1 VKILLGLAA
10 LLLASLGAFG
20 VWGREQLAVLDH
32 AHEQLL
38 GREPRLHQ
46 IQQQLGAEGSAAFA
60 GLGDERNRL
69 VALAQQRLQLLVGTD
84 AGAAPP
90 TRLLAALA
98 ASPCEAL
105 RPGGVLHGKLREQ
118 AGLPTDDSTPVPDQA
133 SGRELALARLVSAL
147 GAAGAALSVDVLQ
160 LRGDGNPAPV
170 REVPQ
175 LQHVEAQL
183 VVSGSLPDVLAALE
197 ALAPSE
203 GGGLPAITV
212 REAYVRRIEPSSWG
226 DNLHLLA
233 TPPVRL
239 TATVDVLLA
248 ASGGS

>member
-20 VWGREQLAVLDH
+20 VWGRELLAVRDR

-38 GREPRLHQ
+38 GRERRLDQ
-46 IQQQLGAEGSAAFA
+46 VQQQLGADGSAAFA

-69 VALAQQRLQLLVGTD
+69 VALAQQRLQLLVGTQ
-84 AGAAPP
+84 AEPAP

-118 AGLPTDDSTPVPDQA
+118 AGLPADDGTPMPEQA
-133 SGRELALARLVSAL
+133 SARELALARVVQAL
-147 GAAGAALSVDVLQ
+147 AAAGAALSVDLLQ
-160 LRGDGNPAPV
+160 LRGDGSPAPM
-170 REVPQ
+170 RELPQ

-183 VVSGSLPDVLAALE
+183 VVSGALPDVLAALE

-203 GGGLPAITV
+203 GGGLPAVTV
-212 REAYVRRIEPSSWG
+212 RDAYVRRIEPSSWG
-226 DNLHLLA
+226 ENLHLLA

-239 TATVDVLLA
+239 TASLDVLLA

>member
-10 LLLASLGAFG
+10 LLIASLGAFG
-20 VWGREQLAVLDH
+20 VWGRELLAVRDH

-38 GREPRLHQ
+38 GRERRLDQ
-46 IQQQLGAEGSAAFA
+46 VQQQLGADGSAAFA

-69 VALAQQRLQLLVGTD
+69 VALAQQRLQLMVGTE
-84 AGAAPP
+84 AAPAP

-118 AGLPTDDSTPVPDQA
+118 AGLPTDDGTPMPEQA
-133 SGRELALARLVSAL
+133 SGRELALARVVQAL
-147 GAAGAALSVDVLQ
+147 AAAGAALSVDLLQ
-160 LRGDGNPAPV
+160 LRGDASPAPV

-175 LQHVEAQL
+175 LQHIEAQL
-183 VVSGSLPDVLAALE
+183 VVSGALPDVLAALE

-226 DNLHLLA
+226 ENLHLLA

-239 TATVDVLLA
+239 TASLDVLLA